1 MTASGARWL
10 EQAAQKR
17 FASGEYIDNGK
28 GQREPP
34 VLVMDPKTNMEYRM
48 PLSAFR
54 DKTSA
59 QWQHILGK
67 DKAAA
72 KATAKAPAEADVPRG
87 TVAPAVPPVQTKL
100 TAEQIEK
107 FGTDEEKKAIKQ
119 ESDQI
124 AKRAEAEAYL
134 AKPET
139 QETLARK
146 RRLEDE
152 RARTMTELR
161 LLGPTGEGGMV
172 QTVPTGDLEENP
184 AEQARRRI
192 RVRLLKD
199 KLAELDKELARY
211 APPRGT
217 TKKG

>member
-1 MTASGARWL
+1 MYRWNNL
-10 EQAAQKR
+10 KTGHVEEIPETDFER
-17 FASGEYIDNGK
+17 YISGEA
-28 GQREPP
+28 GQA
-34 VLVMDPKTNMEYRM
+34 MAT
-48 PLSAFR
+48 
-54 DKTSA
+54 
-59 QWQHILGK
+59 
-67 DKAAA
+67 A
-72 KATAKAPAEADVPRG
+72 KATAKTPAEADVPRG